1 MSLLTV
7 VLAAALGP
15 PGPTLAVEDTLHTE
29 VPPVVVRAPRVTL
42 DEILDRVARG
52 EARRESLLT
61 DQTFLATARVV
72 AHAAEAG
79 RPPELYSETVF
90 RVYKKRPDKVRSAV
104 LRRYQAHPRKSGAR
118 AAAVVEFGPDM
129 GEEIVNFAFRPES
142 RRDFRYRIAGRDIR
156 GRHVIYRIAFEPRSL
171 LTMPG
176 NPAGLVWID
185 TNEFVI
191 VRQEVRFERSPVP
204 LLLERVDRLVI
215 EREQVEG
222 HWVFKR
228 LLVRATTTLPVPRIG
243 RSFDF
248 AIQFDDY
255 ALNTGLAD
263 SLFAGRPGAPG
274 NAGSAERETAR

>member
-1 MSLLTV
+1 MNLLTV
-7 VLAAALGP
+7 VLTAALGP
-15 PGPTLAVEDTLHTE
+15 PG
-29 VPPVVVRAPRVTL
+29 
-42 DEILDRVARG
+42 
-52 EARRESLLT
+52 
-61 DQTFLATARVV
+61 
-72 AHAAEAG
+72 
-79 RPPELYSETVF
+79 
-90 RVYKKRPDKVRSAV
+90 
-104 LRRYQAHPRKSGAR
+104 
-118 AAAVVEFGPDM
+118 
-129 GEEIVNFAFRPES
+129 
-142 RRDFRYRIAGRDIR
+142 
-156 GRHVIYRIAFEPRSL
+156 RSL

-176 NPAGLVWID
+176 NPTGLVWID

-263 SLFAGRPGAPG
+263 SLFTGRPG
-274 NAGSAERETAR
+274 